1 MWSQHTFALL
11 LKLRGYR
18 YARREGLQ
26 HYTASTLSVSTLIL
40 SISWTFDFK
49 NVSAECNLLLVNYG
63 QPWVLDII
71 IFIIITI
78 IITI

>member
-1 MWSQHTFALL
+1 MWSQHSLASL

-18 YARREGLQ
+18 YARREGL
-26 HYTASTLSVSTLIL
+26 HCKHFICKYTLIL

-49 NVSAECNLLLVNYG
+49 NVSAESNLLLVNYG